1 MHFWGKITIFTKF
14 WHVDFDMDTSL
25 LNFEHAMGHFEAAS
39 FGIVTSDYRYT
50 VDNGPAAKVSLM
62 WPVLKE

>member
-1 MHFWGKITIFTKF
+1 MVFAI
-14 WHVDFDMDTSL
+14 DTSL
-25 LNFEHAMGHFEAAS
+25 LNFEHAMGHFESAS

-62 WPVLKE
+62 

>member
-1 MHFWGKITIFTKF
+1 
-14 WHVDFDMDTSL
+14 MDTSL
-25 LNFEHAMGHFEAAS
+25 LNFGHFEAAS

-62 WPVLKE
+62 